1 MKTQL
6 RNYVTSAM
14 LLLPAMVTLAA
25 LPSSAVAQPAAPEV
39 RSLAVD
45 ADAGFEAGSRLRFR
59 LIGTPRVQAS
69 VRIRGVRD
77 NIALREVEPGVYV
90 GRYTLKRDDRV
101 AADTDVRAV
110 LRRGNRSVL
119 ANFELGA
126 TMAAPPVAVAP
137 PPPSPPVRAP
147 DPLRIERFG
156 MAPVERIEPGAELQF
171 ALEGMP
177 GANASVE
184 MPGVERH
191 LRLQETRP
199 GHYEG
204 RYTIRHSDDLHPN
217 RPIVATLRA
226 GDRVVTASVNMQ
238 TVRPGAENRPP
249 SGDNRAPEVV
259 QLVPAEGAIV
269 PAGPPVLITARF
281 EDGRGSGVDPASV
294 RIVVS
299 GRNVTPEAQ
308 IDRQSVTFRGA
319 LPPGRHA
326 VEVTARDYAGNAVR
340 KGWSFDVAA
349 AAPVNVPIRI
359 LNHGN
364 NDQVGSGPTLVQGQT
379 VPNAN
384 VAVTVNAVAPM
395 VNLSQ
400 ELLSRTVQADANG
413 NFAFSFVPQYPIP
426 GARYDITMVS
436 TRGNLR
442 DEARL
447 VLMQR

>member
-25 LPSSAVAQPAAPEV
+25 LPSSAMAQPAAPEV

-45 ADAGFEAGSRLRFR
+45 ADAGLDAGSRLRFR

-90 GRYTLKRDDRV
+90 GRYTLKRTDRV
-101 AADTDVRAV
+101 DPNTDVRA
-110 LRRGNRSVL
+110 LLKRGNRTVL

-137 PPPSPPVRAP
+137 PPPPVRAP

-156 MAPVERIEPGAELQF
+156 MAPIERLEPGAELQF

-177 GANASVE
+177 GAAASVDL
-184 MPGVERH
+184 PGVERD
-191 LRLQETRP
+191 LRLRETRP

-204 RYTIRHSDDLHPN
+204 SYTIRHSDDLRPN
-217 RPIVATLRA
+217 RPVVATLRA
-226 GDRVVTASVNMQ
+226 GDRAVTANLNMM
-238 TVRPGAENRPP
+238 VGRPGADNRPP
-249 SGDNRAPEVV
+249 HGDNRAPDLV
-259 QLVPAEGAIV
+259 QLVPAEGATV

-294 RIVVS
+294 RVVVS
-299 GRNVTPEAQ
+299 GRNVTQESR
-308 IDRQSVTFRGA
+308 IDGQSLSFRGP
-319 LPPGRHA
+319 LPPGRHT
-326 VEVTARDYAGNAVR
+326 VEVTARDQAGNAVR
-340 KGWSFDVAA
+340 KSWSFDVAV
-349 AAPVNVPIRI
+349 AAPANVPIRI

-384 VAVTVNAVAPM
+384 VAVSVIAVAP
-395 VNLSQ
+395 VANLSQ
-400 ELLSRTVQADANG
+400 ELFSRTVQADANG
-413 NFAFSFVPQYPIP
+413 NFSFSFVPQFPIP
-426 GARYDITMVS
+426 GTRYDVTMVS

-442 DEARL
+442 DDARL

>member
-25 LPSSAVAQPAAPEV
+25 LPSSALAQPAAPEV

-45 ADAGFEAGSRLRFR
+45 ADAGLEAGSRLRFR
-59 LIGTPRVQAS
+59 LLGTPRVQAS

-90 GRYTLKRDDRV
+90 GRYTLKRADRV
-101 AADTDVRAV
+101 DPNTDVRAV
-110 LRRGNRSVL
+110 LKRGNRTVL

-137 PPPSPPVRAP
+137 PPPPVRAA

-156 MAPVERIEPGAELQF
+156 MAPIERIEPGAELQF

-177 GANASVE
+177 GANASVDL
-184 MPGVERH
+184 PGVERD
-191 LRLQETRP
+191 LRLRETRP

-204 RYTIRHSDDLHPN
+204 SYTIRHSDDLHPN
-217 RPIVATLRA
+217 RPVVATLRA
-226 GDRVVTASVNMQ
+226 GDRVVTASLNMQ
-238 TVRPGAENRPP
+238 VVRPGAENRPP
-249 SGDNRAPEVV
+249 NGDNRAPEVV
-259 QLVPAEGAIV
+259 QLAPAEGATV
-269 PAGPPVLITARF
+269 PAGAPILITARF
-281 EDGRGSGVDPASV
+281 QDGRGSGVDPASV

-299 GRNVTPEAQ
+299 GRNVTQEAR
-308 IDRQSVTFRGA
+308 IERDSLSFRGA
-319 LPPGRHA
+319 LPPGRQT
-326 VEVTARDYAGNAVR
+326 VEVTARDLAGNAVR
-340 KGWSFDVAA
+340 KSWSFDVAA
-349 AAPVNVPIRI
+349 AAPANLPMRI

-364 NDQVGSGPTLVQGQT
+364 NDQVGHGPTLVQGQT
-379 VPNAN
+379 VPNAS
-384 VAVTVNAVAPM
+384 VAVSVVAVAP
-395 VNLSQ
+395 VANLSQ
-400 ELLSRTVQADANG
+400 ELMSRTLQADASG
-413 NFAFSFVPQYPIP
+413 NFAFSFVPQFPIP
-426 GARYDITMVS
+426 GTRYDVTMVA

-442 DEARL
+442 DDARL